1 MAFTRDFQDCRHF
14 ITKSL
19 PEKLTGNFS
28 PDSRSPTKQ
37 FLCRRLR
44 QHDLLRIFLYQTR
57 IAGDNRKTEYI
68 EKGSIDILIGRFN
81 QISARMQV
89 QSSEIQH
96 KSRILHLRKLFP
108 EYLAQRCYRIDRL
121 LYLSATLL
129 LYRNQAIDRIPVN
142 LKIFKGQ
149 LIHNPKIDQ
158 ESSRHPQH
166 KPQHINRRKQKAP
179 FD

>member
-1 MAFTRDFQDCRHF
+1 
-14 ITKSL
+14 
-19 PEKLTGNFS
+19 
-28 PDSRSPTKQ
+28 
-37 FLCRRLR
+37 
-44 QHDLLRIFLYQTR
+44 
-57 IAGDNRKTEYI
+57 
-68 EKGSIDILIGRFN
+68 
-81 QISARMQV
+81 MQV

-149 LIHNPKIDQ
+149 LIHKIDQ